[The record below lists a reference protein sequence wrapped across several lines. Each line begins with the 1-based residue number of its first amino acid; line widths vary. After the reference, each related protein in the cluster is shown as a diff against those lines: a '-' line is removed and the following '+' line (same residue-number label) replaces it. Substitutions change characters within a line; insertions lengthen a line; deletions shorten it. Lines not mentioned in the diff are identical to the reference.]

1 MVADFPTDPELEA
14 AVDAIFN
21 SHETLT
27 LGNWDREVREAT
39 RGPYAPGSLDGLLAS
54 GPKLPPDEDDDLP
67 IPGSES

>member
-14 AVDAIFN
+14 AIEEIFD
-21 SHETLT
+21 SHEDLT

-39 RGPYAPGSLDGLLAS
+39 RVPYQLGSLDGLLAT

-67 IPGSES
+67 APGGAS